1 MEVRVL
7 RYFIEVVQE
16 RNISNTA
23 KRLHISQP
31 TLSRQ
36 LMDLEEKLGA
46 TLFERGHRQIKL
58 TQEGYYLY
66 ERAQEITGLV
76 DKNETDLQSQN
87 VISGTLD
94 ICAGESTAIQ
104 PVMTVIGD
112 IIKKYP
118 DVKINLVSGDSDLIY
133 QRLNNGTLDFGIIIG
148 PEKLLNYHSVSLPQ
162 NNIWGI
168 LVRKDQ
174 PIAEKEKITP
184 QDLIGLPILTSAQS
198 KQQDVFRSWAG
209 SLIDQFNFI
218 GQYNL
223 IFNARLLVETGACVA
238 LTYQN
243 LINIT
248 GTDLA
253 FRPLTP
259 TVTDQNNLIWNKNRQ
274 LSNVAQVFLNRLKE
288 VQ

>member
-1 MEVRVL
+1 M
-7 RYFIEVVQE
+7 
-16 RNISNTA
+16 
-23 KRLHISQP
+23 
-31 TLSRQ
+31 
-36 LMDLEEKLGA
+36 
-46 TLFERGHRQIKL
+46 
-58 TQEGYYLY
+58 
-66 ERAQEITGLV
+66 
-76 DKNETDLQSQN
+76 
-87 VISGTLD
+87 
-94 ICAGESTAIQ
+94 
-104 PVMTVIGD
+104 
-112 IIKKYP
+112 
-118 DVKINLVSGDSDLIY
+118 
-133 QRLNNGTLDFGIIIG
+133 
-148 PEKLLNYHSVSLPQ
+148 PQ

-174 PIAEKEKITP
+174 LIAKKKKITP

-238 LTYQN
+238 LTYEN
-243 LINIT
+243 LINISE
-248 GTDLA
+248 TDLV

-288 VQ
+288 GQVV